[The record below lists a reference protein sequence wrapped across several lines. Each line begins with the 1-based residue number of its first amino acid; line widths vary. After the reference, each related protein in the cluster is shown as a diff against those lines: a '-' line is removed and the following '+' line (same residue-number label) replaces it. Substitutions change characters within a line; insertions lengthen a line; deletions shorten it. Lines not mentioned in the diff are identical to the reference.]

1 VGVIVSAG
9 SGAVVKSGR
18 PLKRA
23 RFPTTFTR
31 LNCSVSKRNSSSCMS
46 GCGLGPATSAQVVD
60 LADLTVE
67 GVGPVCDRRLTD
79 AAKASSNSLSLSLS
93 SSGAGPTTRS
103 SSPARPIVWYSS
115 GKPSEIA

>member
-1 VGVIVSAG
+1 VAGGFVGGVGLPAVPDHVEPGAGEDACGVGVIVSTG

-31 LNCSVSKRNSSSCMS
+31 LNCSVSKRNSSSCRS
-46 GCGLGPATSAQVVD
+46 GCGLDPATSAQLVD

-79 AAKASSNSLSLSLS
+79 AAKASSNS
-93 SSGAGPTTRS
+93 
-103 SSPARPIVWYSS
+103 
-115 GKPSEIA
+115 